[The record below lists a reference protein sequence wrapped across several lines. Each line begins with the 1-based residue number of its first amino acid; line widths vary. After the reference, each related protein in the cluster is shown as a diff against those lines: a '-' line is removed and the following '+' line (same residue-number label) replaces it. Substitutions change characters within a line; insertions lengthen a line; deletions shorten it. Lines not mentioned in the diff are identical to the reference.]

1 MTSILKADT
10 IQDTDGN
17 NIINESG
24 NTITIGASGDTI
36 SIPSGATIA
45 NSGTATGFGGIT
57 EADQWRVTAT
67 TSVSGSSDIVTSNWE
82 RADNNFGL
90 IGTGMSESSGVFT
103 FPSTG
108 FYLVIFNA
116 CIESS
121 SDDSRYIAATIN
133 VTTDNSSYT
142 AVQRNSGNLTNQS
155 DARDTNAPVFAIIDV
170 TDTANVKVKFSFSA
184 ETAVSLAGASGTE
197 RKTTFSF
204 LRLGDT

>member
-1 MTSILKADT
+1 MALTRLGPNQSVNL
-10 IQDTDGN
+10 
-17 NIINESG
+17 
-24 NTITIGASGDTI
+24 ASNVTGTL
-36 SIPSGATIA
+36 PVA
-45 NSGTATGFGGIT
+45 NGGTALTSGFVNGGGLT
-57 EADQWRVTAT
+57 MSDQWYLSSSLDT
-67 TSVSGSSDIVTSNWE
+67 TSSNITSNLSQNTGNG
-82 RADNNFGL
+82 R
-90 IGTGMSESSGVFT
+90 GTLGSAMTESSGVFT

-108 FYLVIFNA
+108 YYLIIFNA

-121 SDDSRYIAATIN
+121 SDDSRYISATIN
-133 VTTDNSSYT
+133 FTTDNASYT
-142 AVQRNSGNLTNQS
+142 AVQRNSSSITNQS

>member
-1 MTSILKADT
+1 MPFTTIDMTK
-10 IQDTDGN
+10 G
-17 NIINESG
+17 
-24 NTITIGASGDTI
+24 ITGVT
-36 SIPSGATIA
+36 PVA
-45 NSGTATGFGGIT
+45 NGGTALSSGFVNGGGLT
-57 EADQWRVTAT
+57 MSDQWYLSSSLDT
-67 TSVSGSSDIVTSNWE
+67 TSSNITSNLSQNTGNG
-82 RADNNFGL
+82 R
-90 IGTGMSESSGVFT
+90 GTLGSAMTESSGVFT

-108 FYLVIFNA
+108 YYLIIFNA

-121 SDDSRYIAATIN
+121 SDDSRYISATIN
-133 VTTDNSSYT
+133 FTTDNASYT
-142 AVQRNSGNLTNQS
+142 AVQRNSSSITNQS

>member
-1 MTSILKADT
+1 MALSKIDVANMLT
-10 IQDTDGN
+10 
-17 NIINESG
+17 
-24 NTITIGASGDTI
+24 
-36 SIPSGATIA
+36 GATPVA
-45 NSGTATGFGGIT
+45 NGGTALTSGFVNGGGLT
-57 EADQWRVTAT
+57 VADQWYLSSSLDTSSSNVTANLSQNT
-67 TSVSGSSDIVTSNWE
+67 GNGRGSLGSAMTQ
-82 RADNNFGL
+82 
-90 IGTGMSESSGVFT
+90 SSGVFT

-133 VTTDNSSYT
+133 VTTDN
-142 AVQRNSGNLTNQS
+142 
-155 DARDTNAPVFAIIDV
+155 TNAPVFAIIDV

>member
-1 MTSILKADT
+1 VALSKIDVANMLT
-10 IQDTDGN
+10 
-17 NIINESG
+17 
-24 NTITIGASGDTI
+24 
-36 SIPSGATIA
+36 GATPVA
-45 NSGTATGFGGIT
+45 NGGTALTSGFVNGGGLT
-57 EADQWRVTAT
+57 VADQWYLSSSLDTSSSNVTANLSQNT
-67 TSVSGSSDIVTSNWE
+67 GNGRGSLGSAMTQ
-82 RADNNFGL
+82 
-90 IGTGMSESSGVFT
+90 SSGVFT